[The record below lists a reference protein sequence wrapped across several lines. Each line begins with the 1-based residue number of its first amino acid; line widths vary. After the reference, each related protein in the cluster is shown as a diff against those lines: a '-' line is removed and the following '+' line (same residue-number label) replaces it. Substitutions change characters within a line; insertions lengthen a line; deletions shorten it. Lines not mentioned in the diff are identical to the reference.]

1 MAKNQPPVD
10 TSLLLA
16 GRNPVREALERGD
29 ARLERV
35 FLQQNAHL
43 PDLHRAA
50 RSAAVPVQFVPSQR
64 LDRLAPGLTHQGV
77 VAILSVRPYLDVDE
91 MLAEIAPSYEDV
103 IARSPLL
110 LALDGMEDPHNLG
123 AILRS
128 AVAAG
133 VSGVILPQQGTAP
146 LGAVA
151 LKASAGSALRIPVA
165 RVPKLTLTIDALK
178 ERGYWIVGAA
188 GDGETSYD
196 LVPWKRPTV
205 LIIGGEGE
213 GLSRGVRAACDVVA
227 SIPLPGDV
235 ESLNASV
242 AAGIFLFEA
251 VRQRDLAD
259 GGAEG

>member
-10 TSLLLA
+10 TSLILA

-35 FLQQNAHL
+35 FLQQNVHL

-50 RSAAVPVQFVPSQR
+50 RSAAVPVQFVPGQR
-64 LDRLAPGLTHQGV
+64 LDRLAPGLAHQGV
-77 VAILSVRPYLDVDE
+77 VAMLSVRPYIDVDE

-133 VSGVILPQQGTAP
+133 VSGVILPQQGIAP

-251 VRQRDLAD
+251 VRQRDLA
-259 GGAEG
+259 AEG